1 MAIFRQ
7 LSNASIHPGD
17 FQATVV
23 SITATRDANHGHTW
37 ETARTVHTGDFFPL
51 KKCVRRQECRANRV
65 NPKIRVPSTLT
76 SAFIFRDSRDDK
88 PLVLVSP
95 KIKVCLECAVAE
107 FAIPESELRRLK
119 EGENAAA

>member
-1 MAIFRQ
+1 MSCKSCQ
-7 LSNASIHPGD
+7 SKN
-17 FQATVV
+17 
-23 SITATRDANHGHTW
+23 TRTFDANIGIH
-37 ETARTVHTGDFFPL
+37 FPGL
-51 KKCVRRQECRANRV
+51 AG
-65 NPKIRVPSTLT
+65 L
-76 SAFIFRDSRDDK
+76 DK